1 MRLAVGLS
9 MLAAWLLATAPAHA
23 QTAAPRRTGPL
34 DQVGLASLGYQDQT
48 LRGRL
53 VSTDY
58 FVPGPGNYALNDDN
72 WIDLSFRPSD
82 LLSEQSVM
90 TVLWNGVPLQEV
102 ALQPSSDITRLAIQ
116 IPSQR
121 VDPGVNRLQVQAAL
135 QIRNEDCVEENP
147 ARTLTIFNTSDVR
160 YGYRDREPIAL
171 PINPDLAR
179 YPAPFS
185 TQNDPQ
191 PATVRVVVPPN
202 PSSSELTAAVRV
214 VTQLGQSAGT
224 RGLPLQL
231 STDDGQIDASAE
243 HLIFVG
249 RDENLPSLAQ
259 VPNPPGG
266 VRRTEDGSYV
276 DDAGQPVPSG
286 TGVVFEVRSPWN
298 PARAAL
304 VVSGADDQ
312 AVERAASVVSGR
324 EGIRALHGQSALVS
338 EIQPPAVSSSGP
350 TPTLLS
356 DLGRSDD
363 TIAGVGEHA
372 ISFSIEA
379 ASLAGS
385 SSLPLDLD
393 TSHSPLLD
401 SARSSFRVVLNGAP
415 VATTSFRDLPASRGH
430 TRVDLP
436 AAALKPGSNT
446 LSIEFDLSLPRLDDQ
461 QCARIPTEQAWA
473 VLHADSALVPTDTPG
488 NAGDV
493 TLASYPFP
501 FVRAGRIDTSLFVL
515 PNDLGDGTALLRLV
529 ADLGR
534 ATRASVLA
542 PRAVRA
548 SEFDATMAADSD
560 VIVWGLPDANPVLG
574 RLGDRLPIQVD
585 QTGRR
590 LVLSRDLTLA
600 VRDASRLGVVEEV
613 ASPWSGTGHEV
624 LAVSATS
631 AADLTLAVDAL
642 RQGSLTGNAA
652 LASRA
657 VPQSVIAGRTP
668 TPEPLVLGGP
678 PPEPLEVSTF
688 RLRPRI
694 EAPSVVAARRPPYIQ
709 YAAGVLAAAAS
720 VVALALAYRAFAPG
734 SDR

>member
-1 MRLAVGLS
+1 VRLVVALAV
-9 MLAAWLLATAPAHA
+9 LATSLLATAPAHA
-23 QTAAPRRTGPL
+23 QSSGPRQGPL
-34 DQVGLASLGYQDQT
+34 EQVALASLGYQDAT

-58 FVPGPGNYALNDDN
+58 FVPGPGKYTLNDDN
-72 WIDLSFRPSD
+72 WVDLSFRPSD

-102 ALQPSSDITRLAIQ
+102 ALQPSADTSRLVIHV
-116 IPSQR
+116 PSQR
-121 VDPGVNRLQVQAAL
+121 VDPGVNRLQVHAAL

-160 YGYRDREPIAL
+160 YGIQDRQPIAVPL
-171 PINPDLAR
+171 NPDLAR
-179 YPAPFS
+179 YPAPFF
-185 TQNDPQ
+185 TQNDSQ
-191 PATVRVVVPPN
+191 PATVRVVMPTN

-214 VTQLGQSAGT
+214 VAQLGQFAGT

-231 STDDGQIDASAE
+231 ATDDGQIDATSD
-243 HLIFVG
+243 HLVFVG
-249 RDENLPSLAQ
+249 QAANLPSLAQ
-259 VPNPPGG
+259 LPNPPDG
-266 VRRTEDGSYV
+266 VRRTEDGSFV
-276 DDAGQPVPSG
+276 DDAGQPVPAG

-338 EIQPPAVSSSGP
+338 DVQPPEVASTGP

-363 TIAGVGEHA
+363 TIAGVGQHA

-385 SSLPLDLD
+385 SSLPFDLD
-393 TSHSPLLD
+393 VSHSPLLD

-415 VATTSFRDLPASRGH
+415 VATTSFRDLPPSRGH

-446 LSIEFDLSLPRLDDQ
+446 LSVEFDLSLPRLDDQ
-461 QCARIPTEQAWA
+461 QCARVPTEQAWA
-473 VLHADSALVPTDTPG
+473 VLHADSALVPTDAPG
-488 NAGDV
+488 NPGDV

-501 FVRAGRIDTSLFVL
+501 FVRAGRIDTTLFVL
-515 PNDLGDGTALLRLV
+515 PEELGDGTALLRLV

-534 ATRASVLA
+534 STRASVLA

-548 SEFDATMAADSD
+548 SEFDPAAAAESD
-560 VIVWGLPDANPVLG
+560 VIVWGLPEANPVLG
-574 RLGDRLPIQVD
+574 RLAERLPIQVD
-585 QTGRR
+585 ESGRR
-590 LVLSRDLTLA
+590 LVFSRDLTLA
-600 VRDASRLGVVEEV
+600 VRDASRLGVIEEV
-613 ASPWSGTGHEV
+613 ASPWSSTGHEA
-624 LAVSATS
+624 LAITATS

-642 RQGSLTGNAA
+642 RQGGLTGNAA

-657 VPQSVIAGRTP
+657 APQPSLANQTP

-678 PPEPLEVSTF
+678 PPEALQVSTF

-694 EAPSVVAARRPPYIQ
+694 EAPAVVAARRPPYIQ
-709 YAAGVLAAAAS
+709 YAAGVLAVGAIL
-720 VVALALAYRAFAPG
+720 VALALAYRAFAPG
-734 SDR
+734 PDR

>member
-1 MRLAVGLS
+1 LKLLLV
-9 MLAAWLLATAPAHA
+9 LAALATWVLSALPVHA
-23 QTAAPRRTGPL
+23 QPAGAGESTGPL
-34 DQVGLASLGYQDQT
+34 DQVVLASLGYQDVT

-72 WIDLSFRPSD
+72 WIDLAVRPSD

-102 ALQPSSDITRLAIQ
+102 TLQPASDATRLAIH

-121 VDPGVNRLQVQAAL
+121 VDPAINRLQVQAAL

-179 YPAPFS
+179 YPAPFF

-191 PATVRVVVPPN
+191 PASVRVVVPAN

-214 VTQLGQSAGT
+214 VAQLGQFAGT
-224 RGLPLQL
+224 RGLPLQFAQ
-231 STDDGQIDASAE
+231 DGGLGDVSSS
-243 HLIFVG
+243 HLVFVG
-249 RDENLPSLAQ
+249 RAEALPSLAQ
-259 VPNPPGG
+259 LPNPASG
-266 VRRTEDGSYV
+266 VRRAEDGSYV
-276 DDAGQPVPSG
+276 DDAGQPVAAG
-286 TGVVFEVRSPWN
+286 TGVVFEVASPWN
-298 PARAAL
+298 PARAVL
-304 VVSGADDQ
+304 VVSGPDDQ
-312 AVERAASVVSGR
+312 AVERAAGVVSGR
-324 EGIRALHGQSALVS
+324 EGLRALHGQAALVS
-338 EIQPPAVSSSGP
+338 EVQAPEPASTGP
-350 TPTLLS
+350 TPTRLS

-363 TIAGVGEHA
+363 TISGVGQHA
-372 ISFSIEA
+372 ISFSIESA
-379 ASLAGS
+379 NLAGG

-393 TSHSPLLD
+393 VSHSPLLD
-401 SARSSFRVVLNGAP
+401 TARSSFRVVLNGAP
-415 VATTSFRDLPASRGH
+415 VATTSFRDLAPSRAH
-430 TRVDLP
+430 TRIDLP

-446 LSIEFDLSLPRLDDQ
+446 LSLEFDLSLPRLDDQ
-461 QCARIPTEQAWA
+461 QCARVPTEQAWA
-473 VLHADSALVPTDTPG
+473 VLHADSALVPTDTSANPG
-488 NAGDV
+488 NVD
-493 TLASYPFP
+493 LASYPFP
-501 FVRAGRIDTSLFVL
+501 FVRGGRLDTALFVL
-515 PNDLGDGTALLRLV
+515 PDGDAERLGDGTALLRLV

-534 ATRASVLA
+534 STRASVLA

-548 SEFDATMAADSD
+548 SEFDPASAANAD
-560 VIVWGLPDANPVLG
+560 VIVWGLPEANPVLG
-574 RLGDRLPIQVD
+574 RLGERLPIQVD
-585 QTGRR
+585 ESGRR

-613 ASPWSGTGHEV
+613 PSPWSSAGHTV
-624 LAVSATS
+624 LAVTATS

-657 VPQSVIAGRTP
+657 VPQPSVAGRTP

-678 PPEPLEVSTF
+678 PPQPLQVSTF

-694 EAPSVVAARRPPYIQ
+694 EAP
-709 YAAGVLAAAAS
+709 
-720 VVALALAYRAFAPG
+720 
-734 SDR
+734 